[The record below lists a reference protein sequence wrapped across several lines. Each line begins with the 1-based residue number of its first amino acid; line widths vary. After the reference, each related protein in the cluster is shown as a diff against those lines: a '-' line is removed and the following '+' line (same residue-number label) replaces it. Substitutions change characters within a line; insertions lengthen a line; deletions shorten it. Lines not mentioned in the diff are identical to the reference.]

1 LRAVRTPIP
10 VVCFLV
16 FLARGAAV
24 GRGAAAESE
33 QRVSLDEALRAARQA
48 APDLIVAR
56 ARVSVARAEVG
67 IAGVYPNPS
76 VIGGTSTQAAKLSA
90 GVSVPLVVLGQR
102 GAAVDAARADEST
115 VELDAD
121 VAWNDV
127 RQATV
132 RAYVALWLAEG
143 VAAARRESATIE
155 ATLETAVMQRV
166 QVGSAPELDALR
178 VHAEKLRA
186 DADVLEA
193 TAHVTAAASELGRWM
208 GSIQGAAMRP
218 NGVPAVPDTVPPL
231 SALMARLDASAP
243 IRREQ
248 SDVRA
253 SEARVTREH
262 ALVRPSMAL
271 DLGLDA
277 FDPSLLPQP
286 APPGAQPPVNYRA
299 QLSIEVPLFNQRG
312 PYVDRERA
320 LGDVARARV
329 QAARVQAAAELSA
342 AYQTFEAA
350 TAQQRTLAE
359 SVVPAAQGAA
369 RATEEAYA
377 LGRAQLLA
385 VLDAERALVDS
396 RVAALQAQAA
406 RADAWADVEH
416 SLGAP

>member
-1 LRAVRTPIP
+1 VWSL
-10 VVCFLV
+10 VV
-16 FLARGAAV
+16 LAP
-24 GRGAAAESE
+24 GAAAAQGAAAAGE
-33 QRVSLDEALRAARQA
+33 QRVTLDEALRAARQA
-48 APDLIVAR
+48 APDLIIAR
-56 ARVSVARAEVG
+56 ARVSVAHAEVG

-76 VIGGTSTQAAKLSA
+76 VIAGTSTQAAKLSA

-102 GAAVDAARADEST
+102 GAAIDAARADEST
-115 VELDAD
+115 VVLDAD
-121 VAWNDV
+121 VTWNDV

-193 TAHVTAAASELGRWM
+193 TAHVTAAATDLGRWM
-208 GSIQGAAMRP
+208 GLTQGAAMRASAS
-218 NGVPAVPDTVPPL
+218 PAVPDAAPPL
-231 SALMARLDASAP
+231 SVLMARLDASALV
-243 IRREQ
+243 RREQ
-248 SDVRA
+248 SDVHA
-253 SEARVTREH
+253 SEARVAREH

-277 FDPSLLPQP
+277 FDPTLLPPSAP
-286 APPGAQPPVNYRA
+286 AGAQPPVNYRA
-299 QLSIEVPLFNQRG
+299 QLTIEVPILNQRG

-329 QAARVQAAAELSA
+329 QAARVQGAAELSA

-350 TAQQRTLAE
+350 TAQHRTLAE

-385 VLDAERALVDS
+385 VLDAERALVDA

-416 SLGAP
+416 SLGAI